1 MSRIVIRYSSK
12 TPKSQNFIDFIHIY
26 VHAIHIVFFFAVDLS
41 LQIVCQ
47 LVSSKVPEY
56 FVGRTYTAKE
66 RLSEIFRRL
75 GEIGSQSSLVHESV
89 VRLKRYLSCLIS
101 YYFLDDVE
109 YKSEVSHDSASE
121 VFLNKSS
128 PIADRVL
135 AVKLVIM
142 IKILQNLTKP
152 EDAVPHCLHWL
163 QKLHE
168 VYSLSVNETET
179 TFPESGELF
188 KFTECVLDMNK
199 ILFQFVRIFSKP
211 PPTAQDWPGT
221 IKLQGEQIY
230 NPLINDQ
237 YLKQRLTDG
246 DKAASS
252 IKLDMDVEFDVP
264 LTLLEGPSSYLE
276 EHSVPIIETS
286 GNRYVQY

>member
-1 MSRIVIRYSSK
+1 M
-12 TPKSQNFIDFIHIY
+12 
-26 VHAIHIVFFFAVDLS
+26 
-41 LQIVCQ
+41 
-47 LVSSKVPEY
+47 
-56 FVGRTYTAKE
+56 
-66 RLSEIFRRL
+66 
-75 GEIGSQSSLVHESV
+75 GEIDSQSSLVHESV
-89 VRLKRYLSCLIS
+89 LHLKRYLSCLIS
-101 YYFLDDVE
+101 YYFLEDVE
-109 YKSEVSHDSASE
+109 YKSEVSYDNASE

-142 IKILQNLTKP
+142 IKILQNLTKS
-152 EDAVPHCLHWL
+152 EGAVLHSLHWL

-179 TFPESGELF
+179 TFPASGELF
-188 KFTECVLDMNK
+188 KFTECVLGMNK
-199 ILFQFVRIFSKP
+199 ILFQFVQMFSKP

-221 IKLQGEQIY
+221 IKLGDQIY
-230 NPLINDQ
+230 NPLINGQ

-252 IKLDMDVEFDVP
+252 TKIDMDVEFHHPVTP
-264 LTLLEGPSSYLE
+264 LEDPFSRLEK
-276 EHSVPIIETS
+276 HSIPIIETS

>member
-1 MSRIVIRYSSK
+1 MLYILS
-12 TPKSQNFIDFIHIY
+12 FFAIDF
-26 VHAIHIVFFFAVDLS
+26 S
-41 LQIVCQ
+41 LQVVCR
-47 LVSSKVPEY
+47 LVSNAVLELYY
-56 FVGRTYTAKE
+56 FVKRMGTVHGC
-66 RLSEIFRRL
+66 LSEIFCRL
-75 GEIGSQSSLVHESV
+75 GQIDSQSSLVHESV
-89 VRLKRYLSCLIS
+89 LHLKRYLSCLIS

-135 AVKLVIM
+135 AVKLVII

-152 EDAVPHCLHWL
+152 EDAVLHCLHWL

-179 TFPESGELF
+179 TFPASRELF
-188 KFTECVLDMNK
+188 KFILGINK
-199 ILFQFVRIFSKP
+199 ILFQFVRMFSKL
-211 PPTAQDWPGT
+211 PPTAQDWPCT
-221 IKLQGEQIY
+221 IKLGDQIY
-230 NPLINDQ
+230 NPLINGQ

-252 IKLDMDVEFDVP
+252 TNKDMDVEFHHPVIYSLEDP
-264 LTLLEGPSSYLE
+264 LSRLE
-276 EHSVPIIETS
+276 EHSIPIIETS

>member
-1 MSRIVIRYSSK
+1 M
-12 TPKSQNFIDFIHIY
+12 
-26 VHAIHIVFFFAVDLS
+26 
-41 LQIVCQ
+41 
-47 LVSSKVPEY
+47 
-56 FVGRTYTAKE
+56 
-66 RLSEIFRRL
+66 
-75 GEIGSQSSLVHESV
+75 GEIDSQSSLVHESV

-152 EDAVPHCLHWL
+152 EDAVLHCLHWL

-168 VYSLSVNETET
+168 VYSLSVNETGT

-199 ILFQFVRIFSKP
+199 ILFQFVQRFSKP

-221 IKLQGEQIY
+221 IKLDEEIY
-230 NPLINDQ
+230 NPLISGQ

-252 IKLDMDVEFDVP
+252 IKLDMDEELDDPV
-264 LTLLEGPSSYLE
+264 TLLEDVLSRLE
-276 EHSVPIIETS
+276 EHNIPIIEACHN
-286 GNRYVQY
+286 GRYVQY

>member
-1 MSRIVIRYSSK
+1 MLYILS
-12 TPKSQNFIDFIHIY
+12 FFAIDF
-26 VHAIHIVFFFAVDLS
+26 S
-41 LQIVCQ
+41 LQVVCR
-47 LVSSKVPEY
+47 LVSNAVLELYY
-56 FVGRTYTAKE
+56 FVE
-66 RLSEIFRRL
+66 RVGTVHGCLSEIFCRL
-75 GEIGSQSSLVHESV
+75 GQIDSQSSLVHESV
-89 VRLKRYLSCLIS
+89 LHLKRYLSCLIS

-109 YKSEVSHDSASE
+109 YKSEVSHDNASE

-135 AVKLVIM
+135 AVKLVII

-152 EDAVPHCLHWL
+152 EDAVLHCLHWL

-168 VYSLSVNETET
+168 VYCLSVNETGT

-211 PPTAQDWPGT
+211 PPTAQVWPGT
-221 IKLQGEQIY
+221 IKLGEEIY
-230 NPLINDQ
+230 NPLINEQ
-237 YLKQRLTDG
+237 HLKQGLTDG

-252 IKLDMDVEFDVP
+252 TNKDMDVEFHHPVIRLEDP
-264 LTLLEGPSSYLE
+264 LSRLE
-276 EHSVPIIETS
+276 EHSIPIIETS

>member
-1 MSRIVIRYSSK
+1 MC
-12 TPKSQNFIDFIHIY
+12 
-26 VHAIHIVFFFAVDLS
+26 L
-41 LQIVCQ
+41 
-47 LVSSKVPEY
+47 LVSSNVPEY
-56 FVGRTYTAKE
+56 FVE
-66 RLSEIFRRL
+66 RVHTVRECLLEIFRRL
-75 GEIGSQSSLVHESV
+75 GQIDSQSSLVHASV
-89 VRLKRYLSCLIS
+89 LHLKGYLSCLIS

-109 YKSEVSHDSASE
+109 YKSEVSHDNASE

-152 EDAVPHCLHWL
+152 EGAVLHALHWL

-179 TFPESGELF
+179 IILANLGSV
-188 KFTECVLDMNK
+188 KFTECVLDINK
-199 ILFQFVRIFSKP
+199 ILFLFVQIFSKP
-211 PPTAQDWPGT
+211 PLTAQDWPGT
-221 IKLQGEQIY
+221 IKLGEQIY
-230 NPLINDQ
+230 NPLINGQ

-252 IKLDMDVEFDVP
+252 IKLDMDVELDDPVS
-264 LTLLEGPSSYLE
+264 LLEDPLSRLE
-276 EHSVPIIETS
+276 EHSIPIIEAS
-286 GNRYVQY
+286 RGRYVQY

>member
-1 MSRIVIRYSSK
+1 MAKIDIRFSSK

-47 LVSSKVPEY
+47 LVSSNVPEY
-56 FVGRTYTAKE
+56 FVGRTCAAKE
-66 RLSEIFRRL
+66 CLSEIFRRL
-75 GEIGSQSSLVHESV
+75 GEIDSQSSLVHESV
-89 VRLKRYLSCLIS
+89 LHLKRYLSCLIS
-101 YYFLDDVE
+101 YYFFDDVE
-109 YKSEVSHDSASE
+109 YKSEIPYDNASK

-152 EDAVPHCLHWL
+152 EDAVLHCLHWL
-163 QKLHE
+163 QKFHE
-168 VYSLSVNETET
+168 VYSLSANETET
-179 TFPESGELF
+179 TFPGSGELF
-188 KFTECVLDMNK
+188 KFTECVLGMNK
-199 ILFQFVRIFSKP
+199 ILFQFAQMFSKP
-211 PPTAQDWPGT
+211 PPTAQDWPCT
-221 IKLQGEQIY
+221 IKLGDQIY
-230 NPLINDQ
+230 NPLINGQ

-252 IKLDMDVEFDVP
+252 KKLDMDVEFDDPVTILEDP
-264 LTLLEGPSSYLE
+264 LPRLE
-276 EHSVPIIETS
+276 EHNIPIIEAS
-286 GNRYVQY
+286 RSRYVQY

>member
-1 MSRIVIRYSSK
+1 M
-12 TPKSQNFIDFIHIY
+12 
-26 VHAIHIVFFFAVDLS
+26 
-41 LQIVCQ
+41 
-47 LVSSKVPEY
+47 PEY
-56 FVGRTYTAKE
+56 FVERTNTVHE
-66 RLSEIFRRL
+66 CLSEIFRRL
-75 GEIGSQSSLVHESV
+75 GQIDSQSSLVHESV
-89 VRLKRYLSCLIS
+89 LHLKRYLSCLIS

-109 YKSEVSHDSASE
+109 YKSEVSHDNASE

-135 AVKLVIM
+135 AVKLVIL

-152 EDAVPHCLHWL
+152 EDAVLYCLHWL

-179 TFPESGELF
+179 IFLESGELC
-188 KFTECVLDMNK
+188 KFTECVVGINK
-199 ILFQFVRIFSKP
+199 ILFQFVRMFSKP
-211 PPTAQDWPGT
+211 PPAAQDWPGT
-221 IKLQGEQIY
+221 IKLGEEIY
-230 NPLINDQ
+230 NPLINGQ

-252 IKLDMDVEFDVP
+252 IKIDMDVEFHHPV
-264 LTLLEGPSSYLE
+264 TLLEDPLSRLE

-286 GNRYVQY
+286 RSRYVQY

>member
-1 MSRIVIRYSSK
+1 MLLDSHRRPPSPK
-12 TPKSQNFIDFIHIY
+12 TLSILFIYTFMLYILS
-26 VHAIHIVFFFAVDLS
+26 FFAVDFS
-41 LQIVCQ
+41 LQIVCH
-47 LVSSKVPEY
+47 LVSSNVPEY
-56 FVGRTYTAKE
+56 FVE
-66 RLSEIFRRL
+66 RMDIVHECLLQIFRRL
-75 GEIGSQSSLVHESV
+75 GQIHSQSSLVHESV
-89 VRLKRYLSCLIS
+89 LHLKRYLSCLIS

-109 YKSEVSHDSASE
+109 YKSEVSHDNASE

-152 EDAVPHCLHWL
+152 EDAVLHCLHWL

-188 KFTECVLDMNK
+188 KFTECVLHMNK
-199 ILFQFVRIFSKP
+199 ILFQFVRMFSKP

-221 IKLQGEQIY
+221 IKLGEQIY
-230 NPLINDQ
+230 NPLINGQ
-237 YLKQRLTDG
+237 YLKQRLTDR
-246 DKAASS
+246 DKTAPGTK
-252 IKLDMDVEFDVP
+252 IDMDVEFDDPV
-264 LTLLEGPSSYLE
+264 TLLEDPLSDLE

>member
-1 MSRIVIRYSSK
+1 MLYILS
-12 TPKSQNFIDFIHIY
+12 
-26 VHAIHIVFFFAVDLS
+26 FFAVDFS
-41 LQIVCQ
+41 MQIVCQ
-47 LVSSKVPEY
+47 LVSSNVTEY
-56 FVGRTYTAKE
+56 FVELTYTAKE

-75 GEIGSQSSLVHESV
+75 GEIDSQSSLVHENV
-89 VRLKRYLSCLIS
+89 LHLKRYLSCLIS

-109 YKSEVSHDSASE
+109 YKSEVSYDNVRE

-152 EDAVPHCLHWL
+152 EDAVLHCLHWL
-163 QKLHE
+163 QKLHK

-179 TFPESGELF
+179 TFPASGELF
-188 KFTECVLDMNK
+188 KFTECVLGMNK
-199 ILFQFVRIFSKP
+199 ILFQFVQMFSKP
-211 PPTAQDWPGT
+211 PPSDQDWPCT
-221 IKLQGEQIY
+221 IKLDDQIY
-230 NPLINDQ
+230 NPLINGQ

-252 IKLDMDVEFDVP
+252 IKLDMDEELDDPV
-264 LTLLEGPSSYLE
+264 TLLEDPLSRLE
-276 EHSVPIIETS
+276 EHSIPIIEACHN
-286 GNRYVQY
+286 GRYVQY

>member
-1 MSRIVIRYSSK
+1 MNTVRE
-12 TPKSQNFIDFIHIY
+12 
-26 VHAIHIVFFFAVDLS
+26 
-41 LQIVCQ
+41 C
-47 LVSSKVPEY
+47 
-56 FVGRTYTAKE
+56 
-66 RLSEIFRRL
+66 LSEIFRRL
-75 GEIGSQSSLVHESV
+75 GEIDSQSSLVHESV
-89 VRLKRYLSCLIS
+89 LRLKRYLSCLIS

-109 YKSEVSHDSASE
+109 YKSQVSHDNANE

-128 PIADRVL
+128 PIAERVL

-152 EDAVPHCLHWL
+152 EDAVLHCLHWL

-188 KFTECVLDMNK
+188 KFTECVVGMNK

-221 IKLQGEQIY
+221 IKLGEQIY
-230 NPLINDQ
+230 NP
-237 YLKQRLTDG
+237 LTDG

-264 LTLLEGPSSYLE
+264 LTLLEDPSSYLE